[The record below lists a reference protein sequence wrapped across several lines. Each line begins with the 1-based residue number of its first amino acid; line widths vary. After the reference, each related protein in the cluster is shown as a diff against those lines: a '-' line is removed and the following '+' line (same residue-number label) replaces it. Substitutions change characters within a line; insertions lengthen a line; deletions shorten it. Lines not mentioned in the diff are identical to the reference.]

1 MILNNKDSIYMNIY
15 NEFKKYII
23 ANVYKYDDKLPF
35 VRSIALEYGINPN
48 TVQRAFQ
55 LLEDEGYIKTISKKG
70 VYVNYRNQDEVGKHS
85 EIKKEFEHL
94 KKMGIS
100 KEEVY
105 KIIEEVY
112 NDRN

>member
-1 MILNNKDSIYMNIY
+1 MILNNKDSIYMNIH

-23 ANVYKYDDKLPF
+23 ANVYKYDDKLPS

-70 VYVNYRNQDEVGKHS
+70 VYVNYRNQDEVDKHS
-85 EIKKEFEHL
+85 EIKKEF
-94 KKMGIS
+94 
-100 KEEVY
+100 
-105 KIIEEVY
+105 
-112 NDRN
+112 

>member
-1 MILNNKDSIYMNIY
+1 MILNNKDSIYINIY

-23 ANVYKYDDKLPF
+23 ANVYKYDDKLPS

-70 VYVNYRNQDEVGKHS
+70 VYVNYRNQDEVDKHS
-85 EIKKEFEHL
+85 EIKKKFEHL

>member
-23 ANVYKYDDKLPF
+23 ANVYKYDDKLPS

-70 VYVNYRNQDEVGKHS
+70 VYVNYRNQDGVGKHS

>member
-23 ANVYKYDDKLPF
+23 ANVYKYDDKLPS

-55 LLEDEGYIKTISKKG
+55 LLE
-70 VYVNYRNQDEVGKHS
+70 DEVGKHS

>member
-23 ANVYKYDDKLPF
+23 ANVYKYDDKLPS

-70 VYVNYRNQDEVGKHS
+70 VYVNYRNKDEVGKHS
-85 EIKKEFEHL
+85 EIKKEFVHL

>member
-23 ANVYKYDDKLPF
+23 ANVYKYDDKLPS
-35 VRSIALEYGINPN
+35 VRSIALEYGINTN

-55 LLEDEGYIKTISKKG
+55 LLEDEGYLMFTLPVSSK
-70 VYVNYRNQDEVGKHS
+70 HL
-85 EIKKEFEHL
+85 IEHL

>member
-23 ANVYKYDDKLPF
+23 ANVYKYDDKLPS

-70 VYVNYRNQDEVGKHS
+70 VYVNYRNKDVVGKHS